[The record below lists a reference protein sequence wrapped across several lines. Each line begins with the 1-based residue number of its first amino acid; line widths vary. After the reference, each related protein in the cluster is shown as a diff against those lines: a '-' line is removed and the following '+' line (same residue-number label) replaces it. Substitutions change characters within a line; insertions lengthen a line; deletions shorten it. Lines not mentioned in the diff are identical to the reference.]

1 MKNKLND
8 RIGDVGEM
16 KHNISNAIENIHL
29 AEKADKKTD
38 DEKVKR
44 NLEAKNEKR
53 EEAID
58 VMRTE
63 IKEESAD
70 KRTIE
75 G

>member
-8 RIGDVGEM
+8 RIGDVGEI
-16 KHNISNAIENIHL
+16 KHNINNAIENIHL

-38 DEKVKR
+38 DKKVKR

-53 EEAID
+53 EEAVD
-58 VMRTE
+58 VMRRE